1 MRMFAAA
8 LLLGVAGPLTA
19 QEISADT
26 GSGTPQGYAPAGP
39 VAGQGSAQP
48 EARAGSI
55 VLPARSGAQLQ
66 QAMATAEEDL
76 RRADARLSRAK
87 ESRSR
92 SKAMVDQQRLD
103 LRQVEIKAEQ
113 ADKEKRGKSVKRQ
126 LESEKKA
133 LERRK
138 EWGEKLEALDK
149 AELETARQA
158 SQVAFARHQ
167 SLELESQLVQA
178 RSGAKNAAG
187 GKPLSGESSSMVVQ
201 QLELQTLEAQQK
213 FRKMDHELGR
223 QEDDLAGMRLD
234 LYKSARP

>member
-8 LLLGVAGPLTA
+8 LLFGVAGPISA

-26 GSGTPQGYAPAGP
+26 QGYAPAGP
-39 VAGQGSAQP
+39 VAGHSSVQP
-48 EARAGSI
+48 EALAGSI
-55 VLPARSGAQLQ
+55 VLPARSEAHLRQS
-66 QAMATAEEDL
+66 MATAEEDL
-76 RRADARLSRAK
+76 RRADARVSQAK
-87 ESRSR
+87 EGRSR

-103 LRQVEIKAEQ
+103 LRQVEIKVEE
-113 ADKEKRGKSVKRQ
+113 ADKDKRAKSVKRQ
-126 LESEKKA
+126 LESEKKV

-138 EWGEKLEALDK
+138 EWAEQLEAIDQ

-167 SLELESQLVQA
+167 ALELESQLSQA
-178 RSGAKNAAG
+178 RSGAENASG

-213 FRKMDHELGR
+213 FRKMSHELGR
-223 QEDDLAGMRLD
+223 QEDDLAGMRLH